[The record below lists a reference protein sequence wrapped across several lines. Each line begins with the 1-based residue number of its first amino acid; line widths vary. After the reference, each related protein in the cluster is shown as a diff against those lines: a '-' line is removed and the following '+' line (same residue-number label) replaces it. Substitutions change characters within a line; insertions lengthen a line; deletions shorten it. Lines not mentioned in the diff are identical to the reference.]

1 VLLAS
6 CSGAHFNPWLV
17 QARVNGG
24 HSTIHVAA
32 AMQAAMPS
40 ARVVAASDLI
50 MKAMLRYDAAATK
63 PEERY
68 RVAFQGGHAFG
79 DVPGLSP
86 RGTPRDWLRREFG
99 PTEDWAALEDADSD
113 GDGQP
118 NWLEYRAGTN
128 PRSAS
133 DSFKVS
139 EMRMVRLDDG
149 PGALPEVH
157 WTGSCRNE
165 HAASFKV
172 FKSSDLNAGNWA
184 EVASKA
190 VRSVYGANYWTDP
203 ATAWNRAFFRITVPA
218 GNN

>member
-1 VLLAS
+1 
-6 CSGAHFNPWLV
+6 
-17 QARVNGG
+17 
-24 HSTIHVAA
+24 
-32 AMQAAMPS
+32 
-40 ARVVAASDLI
+40 
-50 MKAMLRYDAAATK
+50 
-63 PEERY
+63 
-68 RVAFQGGHAFG
+68 
-79 DVPGLSP
+79 
-86 RGTPRDWLRREFG
+86 
-99 PTEDWAALEDADSD
+99 
-113 GDGQP
+113 
-118 NWLEYRAGTN
+118 
-128 PRSAS
+128 
-133 DSFKVS
+133 
-139 EMRMVRLDDG
+139 VRLDDG